1 LPHRQVPFEKV
12 LSKLTYWV
20 PQIVFPLPFFTLS
33 LSKGSFMN
41 HIPPRVAAI
50 HDLSCFGRCAL
61 TVIIPT
67 LSVMG
72 YQAVPIPT
80 ALLSTHTGG
89 FTDLHFHDMTPH
101 MERISDHFA
110 TLGVSFRA
118 IYSGFLGSAEQIHT
132 VSHIIDTFGST
143 PDEGAKLPLILVDP
157 VMGDD
162 GEAYSTYTPD
172 LIKGMRTLCRKA
184 HLLTPN
190 LTEACF
196 LTDTP
201 YKDTALL
208 SETDALAFA
217 NHLMDGLEQAF
228 DAPQVVITGLHLA
241 DGTLA
246 NLGKNADGTRF
257 TVRRPIQKRSYPGTG
272 DIFASVLL
280 GELLRTNDFEASCA
294 YAADFISTL
303 IRESAT
309 LPTPVRDGVAL
320 EPNLWRL
327 CHRAHP

>member
-1 LPHRQVPFEKV
+1 
-12 LSKLTYWV
+12 
-20 PQIVFPLPFFTLS
+20 
-33 LSKGSFMN
+33 MN
-41 HIPPRVAAI
+41 HFPPPRVAAI

-72 YQAVPIPT
+72 YQTVPVPT

-89 FTDLHFHDMTPH
+89 FTNLHFHDMTPH
-101 MERISDHFA
+101 MEKITDHLA
-110 TLGVSFRA
+110 SLGVTFRA
-118 IYSGFLGSAEQIHT
+118 LYSGFLGSAEQIHT
-132 VSHIIDTFGST
+132 VSHILKAFGAT
-143 PDEGAKLPLILVDP
+143 PDESGNLPLILVDP

-162 GEAYSTYTPD
+162 GELYSTYTPR
-172 LIKGMRTLCRKA
+172 LMRGMRTLCHLA

-201 YKDTALL
+201 YQSTATM
-208 SETDALAFA
+208 SEEDAMAFA
-217 NHLMDGLEQAF
+217 NTLMDRLEQAF
-228 DAPQVVITGLHLA
+228 ATPQAVITGIHLP

-246 NLGKNADGTRF
+246 NLGKNKDGSRF
-257 TVRRPIQKRSYPGTG
+257 TVRRPTQAHSYPGTG

-280 GELLRTNDFEASCA
+280 GKLLQTNNFEASCA
-294 YAADFISTL
+294 YAADFIATL
-303 IRESAT
+303 IRESAKIS
-309 LPTPVRDGVAL
+309 TPARDGVAL

-327 CHRAHP
+327 CDQGSASFES